1 MTSST
6 WMESI
11 LHYAQDVSSAVLEGP
26 REEDRY
32 EWPALSSM
40 YSYNNHL
47 QWHVLRQYS
56 GTNSHSKDIDLLIYY
71 ILTFL
76 YVKQEIISGIA

>member
-1 MTSST
+1 MPQLSLTNDSSTCQIGPTHEEVMDVTSST

-47 QWHVLRQYS
+47 QWHYLVLRQYS
-56 GTNSHSKDIDLLIYY
+56 GAKS
-71 ILTFL
+71 
-76 YVKQEIISGIA
+76 Q